1 MSEKFPKPHAIMIAL
16 PYQGHI
22 TPFVNLALKLAS
34 KGIVVTFAHLEFIHH
49 TLSQSQQ
56 SSSDLFSEARECGL
70 DVRYTTIDDGFPLE
84 FDRVLHS
91 DEYWESM
98 LRDFPIRV
106 EEFVVKIIQSG
117 DPSFAPFLIAD
128 TFYTWPAAIAKNQN
142 LLNVSFWTEPALVF
156 SLAYHM
162 DLLKENGHFPC
173 KDHVEEEINYL
184 PGVEEMST
192 KDLMS
197 FLKAT
202 DTATTV
208 DKVVPKA
215 FEGVKKADFI
225 LHNTVHEL
233 ESETLSALNMYQ
245 PNYAVGPINFSKT
258 LATSTVSKSLR
269 SELDCTNWLN
279 SKSPGS
285 VLYVSFGSHVQTS
298 KQVIEEIA
306 HGLLLSEVNFI
317 WVVRGDAVSS
327 ADTDVLP
334 AGYLDEIKDKG
345 LIVPWCNQMMV
356 LSHPAVGGFL
366 THCGWNSVLESIWCG
381 TPMICYPI
389 IYDQPTNRKLVV
401 DDWKIGIN
409 LCDGISVERKEV
421 AEKIKSFMSGAA
433 SKSLREETKKINA
446 ILQNA
451 LESDGSSERNFNQ
464 FVKDLK
470 AKLMA
475 RIE

>member
-1 MSEKFPKPHAIMIAL
+1 
-16 PYQGHI
+16 
-22 TPFVNLALKLAS
+22 
-34 KGIVVTFAHLEFIHH
+34 
-49 TLSQSQQ
+49 
-56 SSSDLFSEARECGL
+56 
-70 DVRYTTIDDGFPLE
+70 
-84 FDRVLHS
+84 
-91 DEYWESM
+91 M
-98 LRDFPIRV
+98 LRDFPSRV
-106 EEFVVKIIQSG
+106 EEFVVKTIQSG

-279 SKSPGS
+279 
-285 VLYVSFGSHVQTS
+285 
-298 KQVIEEIA
+298 
-306 HGLLLSEVNFI
+306 
-317 WVVRGDAVSS
+317 WDAVSS

-366 THCGWNSVLESIWCG
+366 THCGWNSVLESIWRG

-421 AEKIKSFMSGAA
+421 AEKIKSFISGAA

-470 AKLMA
+470 AKLIA

>member
-1 MSEKFPKPHAIMIAL
+1 MSETCPKPHAIMIAL
-16 PYQGHI
+16 PFQGHI

-34 KGIVVTFAHLEFIHH
+34 KGIVVTFVHLEFIHH
-49 TLSQSQQ
+49 MLSQSPQ

-70 DVRYTTIDDGFPLE
+70 DIRYTTIDDGFPLE

-91 DEYWESM
+91 NEYWESM
-98 LRDFPIRV
+98 LRDFPGRV
-106 EEFVVKIIQSG
+106 EEFVVKTIQSD

-128 TFYTWPAAIAKNQN
+128 TFYTWPAAIAKKHN

-162 DLLKENGHFPC
+162 NLLKENGHFPY
-173 KDHVEEEINYL
+173 HVEEEINYL

-197 FLKAT
+197 YLKT
-202 DTATTV
+202 SDTATIV
-208 DKVVPKA
+208 DKVVPVA
-215 FEGVKKADFI
+215 FEEVKKADFI
-225 LHNTVHEL
+225 LHNTVQEL
-233 ESETLSALNMYQ
+233 ESKTLSALNKYQ

-258 LATSTVSKSLR
+258 LATNTVSKSLR
-269 SELDCTNWLN
+269 SELDCTNWLD
-279 SKSPGS
+279 SRSPGS
-285 VLYVSFGSHVQTS
+285 VLYVSFGSHVQTR

-317 WVVRGDAVSS
+317 WVVRADAVSS

-334 AGYLDEIKDKG
+334 AGYADKIKDKG

-366 THCGWNSVLESIWCG
+366 THL
-381 TPMICYPI
+381 
-389 IYDQPTNRKLVV
+389 V

-409 LCDGISVERKEV
+409 LCDDTSVERKEV
-421 AEKIKSFMSGAA
+421 AEKIKSFISGAA
-433 SKSLREETKKINA
+433 SKSLREEARKVNA

-451 LESDGSSERNFNQ
+451 LEIDGSSERNFEN
-464 FVKDLK
+464 FVKDIDPTRKPATSRAMLDP
-470 AKLMA
+470 L
-475 RIE
+475 IWTNE